1 MVNSAKKGK
10 RAEQKVAKQ
19 LRAIR
24 KAGPNRP
31 DLEKGKDR
39 IEVKNY
45 KKPLTKK
52 QLQNAY
58 AQNHANII
66 ISAKGFTDEALK
78 HARKNMPKIQLRK
91 GLEGKSKLV
100 KRRK

>member
-19 LRAIR
+19 LKAAR
-24 KAGPNRP
+24 KAGPNNP
-31 DLEKGKDR
+31 DLKKGKDR

-45 KKPLTKK
+45 KNPLTTA
-52 QLQNAY
+52 QLRSAY
-58 AQNHANII
+58 AQNHANVI
-66 ISAKGFTDEALK
+66 ISAKGFTEDAIEYAKK
-78 HARKNMPKIQLRK
+78 HMPKVQLRK